1 MATAWRRVITRR
13 RAGEG
18 ASGGSCI
25 RSSPS
30 RPPPRIRR
38 LRRRTLLALVVEDD
52 AARFQRP
59 RFGELEFQPPRAF
72 LEQGISAAE
81 DDRGEA
87 KAVFIDQ
94 APPGQRCGEIGAAED
109 EQVLAGLPL
118 QF

>member
-18 ASGGSCI
+18 ASGVGCI

-30 RPPPRIRR
+30 CPPPRIRR

-59 RFGELEFQPPRAF
+59 RFGELEFQPPR
-72 LEQGISAAE
+72 LSSN
-81 DDRGEA
+81 RG
-87 KAVFIDQ
+87 F
-94 APPGQRCGEIGAAED
+94 PPPRTIGARQRRYSSIKPLRVSDAER
-109 EQVLAGLPL
+109 LALPKMNRSL
-118 QF
+118 P